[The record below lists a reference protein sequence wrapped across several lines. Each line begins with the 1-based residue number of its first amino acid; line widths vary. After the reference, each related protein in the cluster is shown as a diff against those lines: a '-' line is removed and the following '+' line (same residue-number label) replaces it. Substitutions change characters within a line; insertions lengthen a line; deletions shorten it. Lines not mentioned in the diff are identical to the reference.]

1 MNIDCTNHI
10 IMMLRLVDNNVNID
24 YIIGLIIISLC
35 SDLSIT
41 IEYNIDIDCI
51 YHMIIMYDRLGEY
64 NIL

>member
-1 MNIDCTNHI
+1 
-10 IMMLRLVDNNVNID
+10 MMLRLVDNNVNID
-24 YIIGLIIISLC
+24 CIIGLIIISLC

-51 YHMIIMYDRLGEY
+51 YNMIIMYDQLGEY